1 MTGHRDSAQLDRV
14 LELAM
19 ATLLRH
25 LEPAVV
31 LDQLQHVSNFHA
43 IGPTVR
49 LIIPLGHFQ
58 CITIIGMKRS
68 LLIAL
73 LAGNSF
79 ASTAAYAQ
87 SARQPSDS
95 RSAVYPEQSGYVLA
109 NGVFIYYTSFGKGDP
124 LVVVHGGPGADH
136 TYFLPYLVPLAKTH
150 RLVFIDERGSGR
162 SQKLQDVSQY
172 TVENMVE
179 DLEGVRVA
187 LNLGK
192 ISLLGHSYGGVLAE
206 AYALKYQ
213 QNLTHLILNS
223 TFPSTK
229 QMNEVLA
236 REKAEMPPEKLK
248 RLNELEAA
256 GLFGKGEAWEHERY
270 PAEYATLA
278 WGNGY
283 FQFIY
288 GARPDPTYDPQGG
301 ETSTSWELY
310 REMWGEHGEFVIDG
324 NLKSVEYLDRLPS
337 IKVPTLIV
345 VGDHDECD
353 PSLSKEM
360 NEKIAGSKLVIL
372 PNSGH
377 MNFVDQPDLWQQAVV
392 GFLDSN

>member
-1 MTGHRDSAQLDRV
+1 MPYHD
-14 LELAM
+14 
-19 ATLLRH
+19 
-25 LEPAVV
+25 
-31 LDQLQHVSNFHA
+31 
-43 IGPTVR
+43 
-49 LIIPLGHFQ
+49 
-58 CITIIGMKRS
+58 GMKRN

-73 LAGNSF
+73 LALG
-79 ASTAAYAQ
+79 STTFSAAIAQ
-87 SARQPSDS
+87 TVQRLVEED
-95 RSAVYPEQSGYVLA
+95 SAVYPEQSGYVFA
-109 NGVFIYYTSFGKGDP
+109 NGVFIYYTSFGKGSP

-136 TYFLPYLVPLAKTH
+136 TYFLPYLVPLARTH

-162 SQKLQDVSQY
+162 SQKLQDLSRY

-213 QNLTHLILNS
+213 QNLSHLILNS

-229 QMNEVLA
+229 QMNDVLA
-236 REKAEMPPEKLK
+236 REKAQMPPEKLK

-256 GLFGKGEAWEHERY
+256 GLFGKGEVWEHGRY

-283 FQFIY
+283 FPFIY
-288 GARPDPTYDPQGG
+288 GARPDPTYDPQGQLG
-301 ETSTSWELY
+301 GTSWELY

-324 NLKSVEYLDRLPS
+324 NLKTVEYVDRLPS

-353 PSLSKEM
+353 PSLSREM
-360 NEKIAGSKLVIL
+360 NGLINGSKLVVL

-377 MNFVDQPDLWQQAVV
+377 MNFVDQPDLWEQAVV
-392 GFLDSN
+392 GFLSEK